1 MAGFV
6 LIHGAFHG
14 GWCFDPVSEILR
26 AKGHIVAAPDLPG
39 MGGDEAALR
48 GVTLAGWAQFTLDQ
62 CRAVRAEI
70 GDAPLVLAGHS
81 RGGPVISAAAEADP
95 AAIDALAYISA
106 LMVPPAATTE
116 MLKAISPMP
125 TTVMTQLIPVE
136 NGAGMRVDP
145 EWARGAFAHLSP
157 TALVDAALPRLVSEP
172 LGPMLT
178 PAEVTHE
185 RWGSVSRTYI
195 HCRHDRAIGLDRQ
208 HEMVRLSPGTAS
220 VTIEADHSPFL
231 SAPEPLADAL
241 IAIAD
246 ASLLAKV

>member
-26 AKGHIVAAPDLPG
+26 ARGHTVAAPDLPG

-48 GVTLAGWAQFTLDQ
+48 AATLAGWADFTLDV
-62 CRAVRAEI
+62 CRAVRSEI

-106 LMVPPAATTE
+106 LMVPPDATTE
-116 MLKAISPMP
+116 VLKAISPMP
-125 TTVMTQLIPVE
+125 TTVMTQLITVE

-157 TALVDAALPRLVSEP
+157 TALVDAAMPRLVTEP

-178 PAEVTHE
+178 PAKVTHE
-185 RWGSVSRTYI
+185 RWGSVARTYI
-195 HCRHDRAIGLDRQ
+195 HCRHDRSIGMDRQ
-208 HEMVRLSPGTAS
+208 TKMVELSPGTTTVA
-220 VTIEADHSPFL
+220 IEADHSPFL
-231 SAPEPLADAL
+231 SAPGPLADAL
-241 IAIAD
+241 IEVAERA
-246 ASLLAKV
+246 A